1 MVSRWLWNV
10 LAAALFVLGLLASLW
25 WREASVLA
33 AAGLAFAGLSVCF
46 LFATLLTYAIML
58 VGRLR
63 HREPM
68 PGGLALLRGVLGE
81 WLAFVA
87 LFVVIQPFER
97 WWLGE
102 DVDTDQE
109 ADGRPTVLL
118 VHGYCCNRGLWW
130 WHRRDLLAQGARVA
144 TVNLEPA
151 FTGIDDFAESLRKRI
166 AALGPGA
173 GPIILVCHSM
183 GGLVARAYLERHG
196 AGRISKVITIAT
208 PHQGTGLAR
217 LGLGRC
223 AREMEPGSALLR
235 RLATGGPL
243 SVPFLSVWS
252 SEDNFLVPASSS
264 ELKGAR
270 HLSLAGIGH
279 LSMAFSR
286 RIGHILREAAG
297 CEHAATGAVSAAASA
312 ATGGSRA

>member
-1 MVSRWLWNV
+1 MVSRWHRIV

-33 AAGLAFAGLSVCF
+33 VAGLAIAGLSVCC
-46 LFATLLTYAIML
+46 LVATLLTYAIML

-63 HREPM
+63 HGEPR
-68 PGGLALLRGVLGE
+68 PGAFVLLRGVVGE

-87 LFVVIQPFER
+87 LFAVIQPFER
-97 WWLGE
+97 WWMG
-102 DVDTDQE
+102 DDADTGQD
-109 ADGRPTVLL
+109 ADDRPTMLL

-130 WHRRDLLAQGARVA
+130 SHRRDLLAQGTRVV

-151 FTGIDDFAESLRKRI
+151 FAGIDDFAEILHWRI

-173 GPIILVCHSM
+173 GPIIIVGHSM

-196 AGRISKVITIAT
+196 AGSISKVITIGT
-208 PHQGTGLAR
+208 PHHGTGLAR

-223 AREMEPGSALLR
+223 AREMERGNAFLR
-235 RLATGGPL
+235 RLATGRPL

-264 ELKGAR
+264 QLTGAR
-270 HLSLAGIGH
+270 HLHLAGIGH

-286 RIGHILREAAG
+286 RIGDILREEARCAHDVAG
-297 CEHAATGAVSAAASA
+297 VVPAA
-312 ATGGSRA
+312 ATGGSPA